1 MRPCHSFSN
10 IGLTVLLVSP
20 IVLVVGCGKAHKE
33 IVAPYV
39 SDYDRMRAKLKRVAK
54 LLPPPAT
61 TTDSEPQELDPPF
74 KLLHKETG
82 DNAEALMIEQ
92 LTDPE
97 AKNLPFDVM
106 LSDNLLVS
114 LNWTSD
120 ERKDDDYRGADAEF
134 MKRTLEAGRSLR
146 YLVVHRVLDIK
157 LPEAVGPEEFTAG
170 SVTLEGFVVD
180 LKDEK
185 IVANYVVTAKTP
197 ANVEFVFKEGESREA
212 RLQAFAKSEIFT
224 DARRQIA
231 KKLEQV
237 TGGTVR
243 ID

>member
-1 MRPCHSFSN
+1 MYPSSFTN
-10 IGLTVLLVSP
+10 DPRFALLLVLL
-20 IVLVVGCGKAHKE
+20 IVLAGGCSKTHKE
-33 IVAPYV
+33 IVKPYI
-39 SDYDRMRAKLKRVAK
+39 SDYQEIRQKLRDIAD

-74 KLLHKETG
+74 KLLHKEIG
-82 DNAEALMIEQ
+82 DNAEALMIGQ

-97 AKNLPFDVM
+97 TKNLPFDVM

-146 YLVVHRVLDIK
+146 YFVVHRVLDIK
-157 LPEAVGPEEFTAG
+157 LPEAIGPEEFTAG

-180 LKDEK
+180 LKNEK

-197 ANVEFVFKEGESREA
+197 AQVEFVYKEGDSREA
-212 RLQAFAKSEIFT
+212 RLQAFAKSEVFT

-237 TGGTVR
+237 TGGTVS